1 MTGETAAAVTASP
14 GDGVLVGKAVL
25 RAARLLGLNNVIL
38 ANVLGIS
45 QSQVSRLDRGKAALD
60 GKPLEI
66 ALLLI
71 RVFRSL
77 SGIVGPDDDAAK
89 SWMRADNTALRGRP
103 CDLIQRI
110 DGLVSV
116 MTYLDSHRARL

>member
-1 MTGETAAAVTASP
+1 MSGETATITATP
-14 GDGVLVGKAVL
+14 DDGVLVGKAAL
-25 RAARLLGLNNVIL
+25 RAARILGLTNV
-38 ANVLGIS
+38 AVAGVLGIS
-45 QSQVSRLDRGKAALD
+45 ESQVSRLDRGKASLD
-60 GKPLEI
+60 GKPLEL

-77 SGIVGPDDDAAK
+77 SGIVGPDDAAAA
-89 SWMRADNTALRGRP
+89 SWMRAYNTALRGRP

-116 MTYLDSHRARL
+116 VGYLDGYRARL